1 MLNYAERKIALKER
15 FVFQTKHWSCVVIFW
30 ATLLFETLLLPLADI
45 SHVSALN
52 EIQPA

>member
-15 FVFQTKHWSCVVIFW
+15 FVLQIKHWGCVVSLW
-30 ATLLFETLLLPLADI
+30 VTRLFETLLLPLAEI
-45 SHVSALN
+45 SHVSTLN